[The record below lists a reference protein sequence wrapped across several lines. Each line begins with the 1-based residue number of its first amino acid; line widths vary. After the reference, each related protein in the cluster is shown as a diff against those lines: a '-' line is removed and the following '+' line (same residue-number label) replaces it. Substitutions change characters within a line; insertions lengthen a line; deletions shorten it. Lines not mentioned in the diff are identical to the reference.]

1 MTAPAPRA
9 KDVVAWAPMVTI
21 KGVTRIDAWNI
32 RPRRADVL
40 ASLGRDNWR
49 RYYEPKG
56 WRIARVRITEITKE
70 DASDE

>member
-1 MTAPAPRA
+1 MTAPRA
-9 KDVVAWAPMVTI
+9 KDVECWAPMVTI
-21 KGVTRIDAWNI
+21 KGVTSIDAWNI

-56 WRIARVRITEITKE
+56 WRIARVRITEIQQEATR
-70 DASDE
+70 DAG